1 MKVVISICKH
11 ELELADRWFDWV
23 CELGGTEGHS
33 LHLIPSAG
41 TDIKNA
47 FEKAN
52 KAFHNQVSVQIDYE
66 AQTSDWQNTVQMR
79 SASGP
84 NSSFRQVAWD
94 VYMNKKGHFFWCE
107 LDCIPLRKDWLTM
120 LETQYKLCGK
130 PFMGARV
137 QIEGVPEHM
146 SGNAVYPQNV
156 PEEAPTL
163 VMRTD
168 WIPKGQD
175 KRFELAFDVA
185 GSKEVLPKAH
195 WTNLIQHKFRFGKF
209 ESREHFDSVIDRNAV
224 VFHSCKDGSIFKYLR
239 ENLSGIVGT
248 PTVEAPISVSAAT
261 SAQDGAGDEAHISSE
276 PAPSQFHGEW
286 KGKDTTGAP
295 SVPYISTGGVGEGV
309 AYVADSRPVDAGF
322 TITKH
327 VPNLP
332 MDQRPTVE
340 SKTTTIEDVIEQNRV
355 IQNGLP
361 AMSPPWENREDTE
374 ADVKMLCNA
383 LALFCKAP
391 IYKSRVRNALR
402 EAKIIK

>member
-11 ELELADRWFDWV
+11 ELELADRWFSWV
-23 CELGGTEGHS
+23 TELGGTEGHS

-41 TDIKNA
+41 TDIKNV

-52 KAFHNQVSVQIDYE
+52 RAFHNQVSVQIDYE

-94 VYMNKKGHFFWCE
+94 VYMNKKGPFFWCE
-107 LDCIPLRKDWLTM
+107 LDCIPLRKDWLTT

-185 GSKEVLPKAH
+185 GAREVLPKAH

-239 ENLSGIVGT
+239 ENLSGGEASTQRGKTETVSVADNLTEVGNHSLT
-248 PTVEAPISVSAAT
+248 PP
-261 SAQDGAGDEAHISSE
+261 AQT
-276 PAPSQFHGEW
+276 F
-286 KGKDTTGAP
+286 
-295 SVPYISTGGVGEGV
+295 YGVGEGGM
-309 AYVADSRPVDAGF
+309 YLGERPVDAGF

-340 SKTTTIEDVIEQNRV
+340 SKTITIEDVIEQSAV
-355 IQNGLP
+355 IKNGLP

>member
-1 MKVVISICKH
+1 MRVVISICKH

-33 LHLIPSAG
+33 LHLIPSSG
-41 TDIKNA
+41 TDIKNV

-52 KAFHNQVSVQIDYE
+52 RAFHNQVSVQIDYE

-94 VYMNKKGHFFWCE
+94 VYMNKKGPFFWCE
-107 LDCIPLRKDWLTM
+107 LDCIPLRKDWLTT

-239 ENLSGIVGT
+239 ENLSGT
-248 PTVEAPISVSAAT
+248 PAILTANDRITEQTPKVDA
-261 SAQDGAGDEAHISSE
+261 AQDGAGDEAHISSE
-276 PAPSQFHGEW
+276 PAPSQF
-286 KGKDTTGAP
+286 
-295 SVPYISTGGVGEGV
+295 YGVGEGGM
-309 AYVADSRPVDAGF
+309 YLGERPVDAGF

-332 MDQRPTVE
+332 RDQRPTVE

-355 IQNGLP
+355 IKNGLP